1 MIGEPGS
8 DTFVCDRFDIIVD
21 FDPYEEGDE
30 IIGSC
35 SVDYVFE
42 EEEELEEIP
51 EFNNNIFPLDVEES
65 ERLPPS
71 PLSSSSQLSQ
81 KSPNHSQ
88 PRSMNSFDM
97 PSLSD
102 VDLQSKPPP
111 PIPPLDFYDFRSS
124 LPKTNLQSS
133 LLP

>member
-1 MIGEPGS
+1 
-8 DTFVCDRFDIIVD
+8 
-21 FDPYEEGDE
+21 
-30 IIGSC
+30 
-35 SVDYVFE
+35 
-42 EEEELEEIP
+42 
-51 EFNNNIFPLDVEES
+51 
-65 ERLPPS
+65 
-71 PLSSSSQLSQ
+71 
-81 KSPNHSQ
+81 
-88 PRSMNSFDM
+88 MNSFDM